1 MAKPDLGTKR
11 ICLSCSAKFYDLNR
25 NPISCPKCGAPFQF
39 AMPSR
44 RPDSEDDETD
54 AAAVPGAEFVPL
66 DAVDGDDS
74 AKADAVEDVEIED
87 DVIAGDDDTFLE
99 AEEDEDDADVADLI
113 DGDIEEDEET

>member
-11 ICLSCSAKFYDLNR
+11 VCLSCSAKFYDLNR
-25 NPISCPKCGAPFQF
+25 DPINCPKCGAPFQF
-39 AMPSR
+39 AAPSR
-44 RPDSEDDETD
+44 RPESEEDDVD
-54 AAAVPGAEFVPL
+54 AAPAAGAEFVPL

-74 AKADAVEDVEIED
+74 AKVDVADDVEIED
-87 DVIAGDDDTFLE
+87 DVIADEDDTFLE